1 MTTISASAAAP
12 TDPFSTLARE
22 LEGEL
27 GTGDGAGLA
36 AYFVEAERADFYWQA
51 RLGERPLGAY
61 QGFEDDG
68 ETALE
73 RVAVSGFF
81 AGRWFVATCLVD
93 GAGAVHDLMDLMR
106 FEHEI
111 EAQAAFVHA
120 H

>member
-1 MTTISASAAAP
+1 MKTISVSAAAP
-12 TDPFSTLARE
+12 MDPFSTLARE

-27 GTGDGAGLA
+27 GTLDGAGLA
-36 AYFVEAERADFYWQA
+36 AHFVEAERADFYWRA
-51 RLGERPLGAY
+51 RLGERALGAY
-61 QGFEDDG
+61 EALEDDG
-68 ETALE
+68 EEALE

-93 GAGAVHDLMDLMR
+93 GEGSVHDLLDLMR

-111 EAQAAFVHA
+111 DAQAAFVHV